1 MRLTFDNLNS
11 RLQGIFETNDNF
23 EGFKNLTYD
32 LNHGIE
38 IYDEDG
44 NKVSKVEAN
53 NKVRNYVF
61 SILGINE
68 NSTKRDRKRAL
79 KKYGNELFEVIEE
92 DIDFKVETGFK
103 ESEFFNQFVEMKNI
117 ARGDRNEFW
126 AEEDIILSVVKVA
139 GDHHDFNSSRVRIA

>member
-53 NKVRNYVF
+53 NEVRNYVF

>member
-92 DIDFKVETGFK
+92 DIDVKVETGFK